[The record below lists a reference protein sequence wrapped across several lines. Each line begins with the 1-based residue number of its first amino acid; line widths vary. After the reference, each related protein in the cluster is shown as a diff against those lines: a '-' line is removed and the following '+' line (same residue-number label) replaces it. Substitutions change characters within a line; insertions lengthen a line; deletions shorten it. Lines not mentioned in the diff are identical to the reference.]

1 MSESKRREPR
11 MTRRGLL
18 IGGAVL
24 AGGALA
30 SIPRPA
36 AARLRP
42 PGALDEKDFIR
53 RCIRCLRCVDVCPP
67 GAIRFDSS
75 AALGNSDTPY
85 IEARRR
91 PCTLCMRCTG
101 VCPSG
106 ALGPIDA
113 DLPAIQAKVR
123 MGLPVLDREACIAW
137 RESGECRACY
147 YVCPYAG
154 SAVRLDARQLAPV
167 FDRDSCVGCGQCEE
181 ACPGSALAIRILPR
195 DGEPT

>member
-1 MSESKRREPR
+1 MSDGRRREPL

-18 IGGAVL
+18 IGGAVIG
-24 AGGALA
+24 GGALA
-30 SIPRPA
+30 LIPRPA

-42 PGALDEKDFIR
+42 PGALDEPDFIR
-53 RCIRCLRCVDVCPP
+53 RCIRCLRCVDACPP

-75 AALGNSDTPY
+75 PLLVDSDTPS
-85 IEARRR
+85 IEARSR
-91 PCTLCMRCTG
+91 PCTLCMRCTQ

-106 ALGPIDA
+106 ALVPIDA
-113 DLPAIQAKVR
+113 GRSTVQAKVR
-123 MGLPVLDREACIAW
+123 MGLPVLDRGRCIAW

-154 SAVRLDARQLAPV
+154 SAVRLDARQLGPV

-181 ACPGSALAIRILPR
+181 ACPGSALAIRIVPR
-195 DGEPT
+195 GGEPT